1 MHITLSILDW
11 IVLAVYLVGITIIGL
26 FVSRKV
32 KTSSGFFTGNRSFGK
47 MIVLAQA
54 LGTGTSTDQAVGVA
68 GAAYT
73 AGLSGIW
80 YQWIWLFTTPFY
92 WILAPIFRRLR
103 MTTIAEFFNKR
114 YGRAYSLAY
123 AALCIYLFALWTGIA
138 IKGTAETVSP
148 ITGVPEWVIAVVVVV
163 IFTIYSTAGGL
174 VAVATINFVQGLF
187 IILLSFMMLPFG
199 FHKVGGFAGLH
210 RTVPVSFFEVFSRP
224 GGELTPFVVAM
235 LVLSGLIGI
244 VVQPHIMSVAGTGK
258 TEMDCRFGWTSGN
271 FIKRFCTVGWT
282 LTGLLAVVLFPGIP
296 FAHRERVFGM
306 AVVNLLPSGLIGLM
320 VSSLLATVMA
330 YCSSFMVNG
339 SALFTRDLY
348 KPLIGHHKSDAHYL
362 MVARI
367 SSLVIM
373 AAGFSLGLKMSSV
386 VGSTVQFISIL
397 PIIGIAFWIG
407 IIWPRAN
414 RYGAWACTLGS
425 GSVFFGT
432 KLYGLPNAWSS
443 LYCMVTGVV
452 LIVVVSWL
460 TKPEPTASLERIF
473 GYLKVPVGEENL
485 LPQGGDEL

>member
-1 MHITLSILDW
+1 MHITLALLDW
-11 IVLAVYLVGITIIGL
+11 YVLIAYLAGITVLGL
-26 FVSRKV
+26 YVSRKV
-32 KTSSGFFTGNRSFGK
+32 KTSAGFFMGNRSFGK

-73 AGLSGIW
+73 CGLSGIW

-103 MTTIAEFFNKR
+103 MTTIAEFFRVR
-114 YGRAYSLAY
+114 YGQAYSIIY
-123 AALCIYLFALWTGIA
+123 AVLCIYLFALWTGIA
-138 IKGTAETVSP
+138 IKGTAETVSA
-148 ITGVPEWVIAVVVVV
+148 ISGVPEWMIALVVAV

-187 IILLSFMMLPFG
+187 IIMLSFMILPFG
-199 FHKVGGFAGLH
+199 FHRVGGFAGLH
-210 RTVPVSFFEVFSRP
+210 HSAPASFFEVFSRP

-235 LVLSGLIGI
+235 LVISGLIGI
-244 VVQPHIMSVAGTGK
+244 VVQPHMMSVAGTGK

-282 LTGLLAVVLFPGIP
+282 LTGLLAFVLFPGIP

-306 AVVNLLPSGLIGLM
+306 AVLNLLPPGLVGLM

-348 KPLIGHHKSDAHYL
+348 KPLVGHHKTDAHYL
-362 MVARI
+362 KVARI
-367 SSLVIM
+367 SSLFITS
-373 AAGFSLGLKMSSV
+373 AGFILGITMSSV
-386 VGSTVQFISIL
+386 IGSTVQFISIL
-397 PIIGIAFWIG
+397 PIIGIAFWLG
-407 IIWPRAN
+407 IVWPRAN
-414 RYGAWACTLGS
+414 RFGAWACTLGS
-425 GSVFFGT
+425 AAVFFGT
-432 KLYGLPNAWSS
+432 KMHGMPNAWSS
-443 LYCMVTGVV
+443 LYSMVTGIV
-452 LIVVVSWL
+452 LLVGVSLL
-460 TKPEPTASLERIF
+460 TKPEPTASMERVF
-473 GYLKVPVGEENL
+473 GYLNVPVGEENL
-485 LPQGGDEL
+485 LPQGGVDQ